1 LRGRRE
7 LACLKDK
14 REEIWQWALWC
25 DDQQVTSLVVIIED
39 CSAVDR
45 ATNFDVVVWEL
56 LLCSHL
62 GGCDVDRL
70 VCRSDDM

>member
-1 LRGRRE
+1 
-7 LACLKDK
+7 
-14 REEIWQWALWC
+14 
-25 DDQQVTSLVVIIED
+25 VTSLVVIIED